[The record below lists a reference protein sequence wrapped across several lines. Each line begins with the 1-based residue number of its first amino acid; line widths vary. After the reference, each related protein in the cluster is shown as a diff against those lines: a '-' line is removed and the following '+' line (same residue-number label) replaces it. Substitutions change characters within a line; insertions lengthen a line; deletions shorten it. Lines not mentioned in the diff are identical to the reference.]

1 LLVHPL
7 RYGNQQNNSNEK
19 GERMKRV
26 MLAAMMVLLIAGT
39 AVAKNYEVT
48 KKAGDYNVVVSID
61 KNPPT
66 TGDNNISVSVK
77 DGAGADVT
85 DAKVVVEYSM
95 PAMPGMPAMN
105 YKTNAEWTGKEYKS
119 KVNFS
124 MSGSW
129 NMAIKIIRA
138 GKTTQVKFTVD
149 AR

>member
-1 LLVHPL
+1 
-7 RYGNQQNNSNEK
+7 
-19 GERMKRV
+19 MKKMV
-26 MLAAMMVLLIAGT
+26 LAVMMVLLMAGT

-48 KKAGDYNVVVSID
+48 KKAGDYSVVVSID

-66 TGDNNISVSVK
+66 TGDNNLSVSAK

-119 KVNFS
+119 KINFS

>member
-1 LLVHPL
+1 L

-26 MLAAMMVLLIAGT
+26 VLAAMMVLLIAGT

-48 KKAGDYNVVVSID
+48 KKAGDYSVVVSID

-66 TGDNNISVSVK
+66 TGDNNISVSAK